1 MTTLEREFEKVKF
14 NIKFNNYVFIMKHL
28 KQFFMDYELSTNGLL
43 IKEEDALKMAQAV
56 FSFVKKAGILDELN
70 TVRSNNG

>member
-28 KQFFMDYELSTNGLL
+28 KQFIMDYELSTNGLL
-43 IKEEDALKMAQAV
+43 IKEEDALKIAQAV

>member
-43 IKEEDALKMAQAV
+43 IKEEDALKMAQEV
-56 FSFVKKAGILDELN
+56 FSFVKKAGVLDELN

>member
-1 MTTLEREFEKVKF
+1 MITLEREFEKVKF
-14 NIKFNNYVFIMKHL
+14 NIKLNNYTQIMKNL

-43 IKEEDALKMAQAV
+43 IREDDAIKRAQDV

-70 TVRSNNG
+70 MVKGR

>member
-14 NIKFNNYVFIMKHL
+14 NIKFNNYVFIMEHL

-43 IKEEDALKMAQAV
+43 IKEEDASKMAQAV